1 MKPDDTLPKP
11 SGRAFTYP
19 SFRDSHWWLSLFPIL
34 VISHLTKW
42 LQDLLL
48 EELLIVAHS
57 SARKTTPCSL
67 PPSLSFSRKKGL
79 TQQVLRPMC
88 LMTHKVVRPKNPP
101 ASSPVKSLS
110 LSDQADFLVS
120 VRRATSRS
128 LKLLQINK
136 EETRTLL

>member
-19 SFRDSHWWLSLFPIL
+19 SFRDSHWWLRLFPIL

-42 LQDLLL
+42 LQDLLP
-48 EELLIVAHS
+48 EELLIVTHS
-57 SARKTTPCSL
+57 STRKTTPCSL
-67 PPSLSFSRKKGL
+67 PPSRSFSGKKGL
-79 TQQVLRPMC
+79 TQELLRPMC
-88 LMTHKVVRPKNPP
+88 LMTHKVGKPKNPT
-101 ASSPVKSLS
+101 ALSPVKSLS
-110 LSDQADFLVS
+110 LSDHADGPVP
-120 VRRATSRS
+120 VRRARSRS